1 MLKWMWYIINKW
13 AVFVYL
19 CKFSW
24 SMKVVQ
30 NLKDTFFL
38 KNLAKDDQDVVFP
51 TDKFC
56 SRE

>member
-1 MLKWMWYIINKW
+1 MWYIINKW

-38 KNLAKDDQDVVFP
+38 KNLAKDDQDVFP